1 MLVITLIALAIA
13 VAVAVYA
20 WRLLQE
26 ERRRSEARIAVLM
39 AELAASANRPT
50 ALADDLSLAAEPAP
64 APRPARPAAEPAPPV
79 FERDFLRHD
88 ASSAAREEAAIFSQT
103 EVSAGSSI
111 FGSAEASDAPR
122 SPWLAAA
129 VIAAI
134 LAGAG
139 GIAYFALGERHVG
152 ATSPL
157 ATTAAAP
164 VELVSLSHRRDGEGL
179 IVQGLVRNPVA
190 GQELREVNASVFF
203 FDAQGSFLTTVKAP
217 LDFRTLAAGDESPFS
232 ARLAASRGVRRYRV
246 SFRDVSGR
254 LVPHVDRREAV
265 PGTR

>member
-13 VAVAVYA
+13 VAVAIYA

-39 AELAASANRPT
+39 AELAASANRPP
-50 ALADDLSLAAEPAP
+50 APADDLATAAAPPPAWSP
-64 APRPARPAAEPAPPV
+64 ASPATAPAPPV

-88 ASSAAREEAAIFSQT
+88 ASSDAPEDAAILSQS

-111 FGSAEASDAPR
+111 FGSAEASEASR
-122 SPWLAAA
+122 SPWFAAA
-129 VIAAI
+129 VVAAV
-134 LAGAG
+134 LAGVG

-152 ATSPL
+152 ATSPP

-179 IVQGLVRNPVA
+179 VVQGLVHNPVG
-190 GQELREVNASVFF
+190 GQALREVNATVFF

-217 LDFRTLAAGDESPFS
+217 LELRTLTAGDESPFS

-254 LVPHVDRREAV
+254 LVPHVDRREAT